1 MPRRMTGRGAGRPV
15 RAASAVDVEGLL
27 DALDTAMLQGDPGR
41 VAQLSEQLWP
51 ARRHVPD
58 AIVRRLVEGRARV
71 PGLAFEMLG
80 GFAAERSE
88 TYLRRIAEAPTA
100 PNIVRFGARRR
111 AGWPETG
118 QAKRRR
124 EFLDTLADPDG
135 NLVEATE
142 QATGGWPPDGEVLGE
157 VLGYL
162 QALPAPRRREVLER
176 IVSAPRGGAA
186 PPPRGGP
193 PNPGRPPPPPGPPPP
208 GPPPARGGAPA
219 ARG

>member
-1 MPRRMTGRGAGRPV
+1 MPRRTTGRGAGRPV
-15 RAASAVDVEGLL
+15 RAAPAVDVEGLL
-27 DALDTAMLQGDPGR
+27 DALDTAMLQGDPER

-51 ARRHVPD
+51 ARRQVPD
-58 AIVRRLVEGRARV
+58 AIVGRLVEGRARV

-88 TYLRRIAEAPTA
+88 TYLRRIAEDPAA

-135 NLVEATE
+135 TLVEATA

-176 IVSAPRGGAA
+176 IVSALGGRAAWLLRAALHIADVALQRQALSALVHLRDGGAA
-186 PPPRGGP
+186 
-193 PNPGRPPPPPGPPPP
+193 
-208 GPPPARGGAPA
+208 A
-219 ARG
+219 AI